1 MMMLPYILLMVRP
14 IFGSWGDQS
23 PVYKKCLQEC
33 QSGRCQGTS
42 LEAWAVSQA
51 FLEKA
56 IGWTCG
62 QDCSYSC
69 MWRTVEVYGQHGRV
83 PQFHGKWPFLRLG
96 GMQEPASVIAS
107 LLNLVTNIYM
117 VIWFT
122 KRVSN
127 QAAMYWVWVGYGL
140 TAVNAWIMSSV
151 FHTMDTPVTE
161 MADYFSALTTV
172 LASFL
177 AFNLR
182 ITATSSSPVRL
193 AIVTA
198 FVAFFAHHVFH
209 MATVHFDYGYNMK
222 VNVASG
228 GLNCISWL
236 AWFFLHRRD
245 GPHILYGVGAVL
257 LVASSVALELLD
269 FPPIYWIVDSHAI
282 WHFATVP
289 LPLLWFRFA
298 AADALFH
305 QKQNLK
311 EEKLE

>member
-1 MMMLPYILLMVRP
+1 
-14 IFGSWGDQS
+14 
-23 PVYKKCLQEC
+23 
-33 QSGRCQGTS
+33 
-42 LEAWAVSQA
+42 
-51 FLEKA
+51 
-56 IGWTCG
+56 
-62 QDCSYSC
+62 
-69 MWRTVEVYGQHGRV
+69 
-83 PQFHGKWPFLRLG
+83 
-96 GMQEPASVIAS
+96 
-107 LLNLVTNIYM
+107 
-117 VIWFT
+117 
-122 KRVSN
+122 
-127 QAAMYWVWVGYGL
+127 
-140 TAVNAWIMSSV
+140 
-151 FHTMDTPVTE
+151 MDTPVTE

-222 VNVASG
+222 VCVWCILYCFPHCHCEGQCCLWGSQLYFLA
-228 GLNCISWL
+228 GLVFPAQVSRIKWL
-236 AWFFLHRRD
+236 VFKRYDGVGDQPLRRD

-289 LPLLWFRFA
+289 LPLLWYVANLECLLVDFKEIALRFRFA

-305 QKQNLK
+305 QKQNFK